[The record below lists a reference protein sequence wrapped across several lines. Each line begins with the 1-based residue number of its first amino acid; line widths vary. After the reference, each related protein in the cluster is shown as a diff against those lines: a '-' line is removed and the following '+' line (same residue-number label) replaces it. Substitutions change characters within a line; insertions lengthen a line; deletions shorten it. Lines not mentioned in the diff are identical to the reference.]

1 MKNKQ
6 NVCRCVIAGGG
17 TGGHLFPG
25 IAIAMELERRH
36 ANVEILFVVGR
47 RRMESEI
54 LARYGYRTAF
64 TDVEGIKGRG
74 WKKGMDVLIGLP
86 KNMLDAAAILRGF
99 SPSFALGMGA
109 YSAGPICLAA
119 KLMGIP
125 AAIHEQNS
133 YPGLTNRLLSRFVD
147 RVFISF
153 AESSAYFK
161 AGSTT
166 ITGNPVRHELLSDQ
180 VEKDDD
186 LDTFTVL
193 VLGGS
198 QGARA
203 ISEAFVEAL
212 ACLDSKGKRPHV
224 VHQAGTSDYQRTV
237 KDYQDRGVEGE
248 VIPFI
253 EDMAAAY
260 NQADLVVSRAG
271 ATTIFELA
279 AMGKPA
285 ILIPYPYA
293 SNQHQEIN
301 ARCLAGRGGAEM
313 IRQKDLTGEGLAQ
326 TMMRYM
332 DDRAAVK
339 EMGKRARGM
348 ARADAAKA
356 IVDELLQMTGFDP
369 KKCVPSQKVRVKPL
383 Q

>member
-1 MKNKQ
+1 M
-6 NVCRCVIAGGG
+6 IAGGG

-25 IAIAMELERRH
+25 IAVAMELEKRH

-74 WKKGMDVLIGLP
+74 WKKGLDVLVRLP
-86 KNMLDAAAILRGF
+86 KSMFESATILRGF
-99 SPSFALGMGA
+99 LPSFVLGMGS

-125 AAIHEQNS
+125 TAIHEQNS

-153 AESSAYFK
+153 VESSAYFK
-161 AGSTT
+161 AGSTA
-166 ITGNPVRHELLSDQ
+166 ITGNPVRHEFLLDQ
-180 VEKDDD
+180 VERNDN
-186 LDTFTVL
+186 LDAFTVL

-203 ISEAFVEAL
+203 VSEAFVEAL
-212 ACLDSKGKRPHV
+212 ACLDSKGKGPSV
-224 VHQAGTSDYQRTV
+224 IHQTGRTDYQRTV
-237 KDYQDRGVEGE
+237 KDYLDRGLKGE
-248 VIPFI
+248 IIPFI

-279 AMGKPA
+279 ALGKPA
-285 ILIPYPYA
+285 ISIPYPYA
-293 SNQHQEIN
+293 ANQHQEIN
-301 ARCLAGRGGAEM
+301 ARSLAGRGGAEM

-326 TMMRYM
+326 SLMRYM
-332 DDRAAVK
+332 DDRVAVK

-348 ARADAAKA
+348 ARGDAAKA
-356 IVDELLQMTGFDP
+356 IVDELLKMTGFDP
-369 KKCVPSQKVRVKPL
+369 IPA
-383 Q
+383 